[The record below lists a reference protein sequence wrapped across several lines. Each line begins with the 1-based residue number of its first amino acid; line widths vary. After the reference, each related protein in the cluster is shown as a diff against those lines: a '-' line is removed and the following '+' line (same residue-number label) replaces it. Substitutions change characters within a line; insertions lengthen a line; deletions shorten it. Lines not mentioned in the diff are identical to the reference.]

1 MKSYF
6 PDVNVWLALVYRGH
20 VHHPPA
26 AEWFSRLDHEKL
38 HFCRFTQVAFL
49 RLLTHASVMREDVR
63 HQHAAWQTY
72 NELLSDD
79 RVSFLTEPDA
89 EELEKTFRTLT
100 SSRQATPQQ
109 WADAYLA
116 AFAHAA
122 GLTLVTFDRAL
133 RELAPGGALLLA

>member
-6 PDVNVWLALVYRGH
+6 PDVNVWLALIYSGH

-26 AEWFSRLDHEKL
+26 AEWFIRLEHEKL

-49 RLLTHASVMREDVR
+49 RLLTHPSVMREDVR
-63 HQHAAWQTY
+63 NQRDAWQTY
-72 NELLSDD
+72 DELLSDD
-79 RVSFLTEPDA
+79 RVSLLAEPDPDQV
-89 EELEKTFRTLT
+89 EKTFRTLT
-100 SSRQATPQQ
+100 STRHAAPQQ

-122 GLTLVTFDRAL
+122 DLTLVTFDRAL